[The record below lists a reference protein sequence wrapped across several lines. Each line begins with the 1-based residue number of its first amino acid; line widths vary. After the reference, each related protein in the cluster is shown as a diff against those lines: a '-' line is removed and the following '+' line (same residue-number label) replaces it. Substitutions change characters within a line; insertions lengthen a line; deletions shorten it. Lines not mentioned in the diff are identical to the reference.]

1 MISKERET
9 ELVNEVRG
17 KHAAEGVVAARRGN
31 EKYSNYAIY
40 ILDNDQT
47 VYVNLD
53 KGTSHIQ
60 ESQNKKHIKKY
71 RAAEER
77 KASRAQEK
85 ADREQEKTERAAK
98 PKAEPKAKAQA
109 KPKAPKVVK
118 ATPRR
123 KITAEG
129 EARIQQIQEE
139 RGCTRGNAVRQ
150 FNNEQ
155 AIKEA
160 DAEVTPKAEP
170 KKAVVDPLAQATPVA
185 EAK

>member
-1 MISKERET
+1 MISKARET

-17 KHAAEGVVAARRGN
+17 KHAAEGVVSARRGN

-60 ESQNKKHIKKY
+60 EHPNKKHIKKY

-98 PKAEPKAKAQA
+98 PKAEPKAKAPA
-109 KPKAPKVVK
+109 KPKAEPKPK
-118 ATPRR
+118 AKRVR
-123 KITAEG
+123 KPKAAT
-129 EARIQQIQEE
+129 QE
-139 RGCTRGNAVRQ
+139 Q
-150 FNNEQ
+150 
-155 AIKEA
+155 
-160 DAEVTPKAEP
+160 VTPAAEP
-170 KKAVVDPLAQATPVA
+170 KKAVVDPLASATVT
-185 EAK
+185 E

>member
-1 MISKERET
+1 MISKARET
-9 ELVNEVRG
+9 ELVNAVRG

-31 EKYSNYAIY
+31 AKYSNYAIY

-60 ESQNKKHIKKY
+60 EHPNKKHIKKY

-85 ADREQEKTERAAK
+85 ADREQEKAERAAK
-98 PKAEPKAKAQA
+98 PKAEPKAKAPA
-109 KPKAPKVVK
+109 KPKAVRKPRAKKV
-118 ATPRR
+118 
-123 KITAEG
+123 
-129 EARIQQIQEE
+129 
-139 RGCTRGNAVRQ
+139 
-150 FNNEQ
+150 Q
-155 AIKEA
+155 AA
-160 DAEVTPKAEP
+160 QAEP
-170 KKAVVDPLAQATPVA
+170 KKQQVVDPLAQATPVT

>member
-1 MISKERET
+1 MITKAKET

-60 ESQNKKHIKKY
+60 EHPNKKHIKKY

-85 ADREQEKTERAAK
+85 ADREQEKAERAAK
-98 PKAEPKAKAQA
+98 PKPKAVKKPRA
-109 KPKAPKVVK
+109 KK
-118 ATPRR
+118 
-123 KITAEG
+123 
-129 EARIQQIQEE
+129 
-139 RGCTRGNAVRQ
+139 
-150 FNNEQ
+150 
-155 AIKEA
+155 
-160 DAEVTPKAEP
+160 
-170 KKAVVDPLAQATPVA
+170 
-185 EAK
+185 